1 MSEIRKTSAE
11 WIKEYGYE
19 IIDADGWDGSNFDY
33 SFYQEKITREEFK
46 LRLKRSTV
54 RRKFKN

>member
-1 MSEIRKTSAE
+1 MIEIRITSVE

-33 SFYQEKITREEFK
+33 S
-46 LRLKRSTV
+46 LL
-54 RRKFKN
+54 NH